1 MSKFQEKR
9 VLITGGA
16 SGIGKI
22 VGRMSL
28 EKGASALIIWDINQ
42 QNIDATVAELSAYG
56 RVFAYRV
63 DVSSESSV
71 EQTYERVRR
80 EVGAVDILINCAGI
94 VTGNGYFDS
103 VSTADIHRTMDIN
116 ATAPMIITSQILP
129 EMVARDSGHICNIAS
144 AGGLIANPRMAVYAA
159 SKWAVIGWSDSVRI
173 ELRERKS
180 RVRVTTVAP
189 YYTKTGMFDGVRSRL
204 LPLLEPEYVARK
216 IVRAIERDTA
226 FQCIMNFIVPLSM
239 HFVRLMQG
247 LLPIR
252 VFDWLFGEVVGIYH
266 TMDNFTGRI
275 NPHAVSKK

>member
-1 MSKFQEKR
+1 MSNFQEKR

-28 EKGASALIIWDINQ
+28 EKGALALIIWDINQ
-42 QNIDATVAELSAYG
+42 QSIDAAVAELSAYG

-71 EQTYERVRR
+71 EQTYERVRK

-103 VSTADIHRTMDIN
+103 VSTVDIHRTMDIN

-239 HFVRLMQG
+239 HFVRSMQG

-275 NPHAVSKK
+275 KPQSASKK

>member
-71 EQTYERVRR
+71 EQTYDRVRR

-103 VSTADIHRTMDIN
+103 VSTADIHRMMDIN

-239 HFVRLMQG
+239 HFVRSMQG

>member
-1 MSKFQEKR
+1 MSSFKEKR

-28 EKGASALIIWDINQ
+28 EKGASALVIWDINQ
-42 QNIDATVAELSAYG
+42 QNIDATVAEFAAFG
-56 RVFAYRV
+56 KVFAYRV
-63 DVSSESSV
+63 DVSDESSV
-71 EQTYERVRR
+71 AQAYERVRQ
-80 EVGAVDILINCAGI
+80 EVGAVDILINGAGI
-94 VTGNGYFDS
+94 ITGNNYFDAVTS
-103 VSTADIHRTMDIN
+103 AEIHRTMNIN
-116 ATAPMIITSQILP
+116 ATAPMIVAQQMLP

-144 AGGLIANPRMAVYAA
+144 AGGLISNPRMAVYAA

-180 RVRVTTVAP
+180 RVRVTTIAP
-189 YYTKTGMFDGVRSRL
+189 YYTKTGMFEGVRSRV

-216 IVRAIERDTA
+216 IVRAIEHNTG
-226 FQCIMNFIVPLSM
+226 FQCIMNFVVPLSM
-239 HFVRLMQG
+239 HFVRAMQG
-247 LLPIR
+247 LLPTA

-275 NPHAVSKK
+275 KR

>member
-1 MSKFQEKR
+1 M
-9 VLITGGA
+9 LITGGA

-28 EKGASALIIWDINQ
+28 EKGASALVIWDINQ
-42 QNIDATVAELSAYG
+42 QNIDATVAEFAAFG
-56 RVFAYRV
+56 KVFAYRV
-63 DVSSESSV
+63 DVSDESSV
-71 EQTYERVRR
+71 AQAYERVRQ
-80 EVGAVDILINCAGI
+80 EVGAVDILINGAGI
-94 VTGNGYFDS
+94 ITGNNYFDAVTS
-103 VSTADIHRTMDIN
+103 AEIHRTMNIN
-116 ATAPMIITSQILP
+116 ATAPMIVAQQMLP

-144 AGGLIANPRMAVYAA
+144 AGGLISNPRMSVYAA

-189 YYTKTGMFDGVRSRL
+189 YYTKTGMFDGVRSRV

-216 IVRAIERDTA
+216 IVRAIEHNTG
-226 FQCIMNFIVPLSM
+226 FQCIMNFVVPLSM
-239 HFVRLMQG
+239 HFVRAMQG
-247 LLPIR
+247 LLPTA

-275 NPHAVSKK
+275 KR

>member
-1 MSKFQEKR
+1 MSSFMEKR

-28 EKGASALIIWDINQ
+28 EKGASALVIWDINQ
-42 QNIDATVAELSAYG
+42 QNIDATVAEFAAFG
-56 RVFAYRV
+56 KVFAYRV
-63 DVSSESSV
+63 DVSDESSV
-71 EQTYERVRR
+71 AQAYERVRQ
-80 EVGAVDILINCAGI
+80 EVGAVDILINGAGI
-94 VTGNGYFDS
+94 ITGNNYFDAVTS
-103 VSTADIHRTMDIN
+103 AEIHRTMNIN
-116 ATAPMIITSQILP
+116 ATAPMIVAQQMLP

-144 AGGLIANPRMAVYAA
+144 AGGLISNPRMAVYAA

-189 YYTKTGMFDGVRSRL
+189 YYTKTGMFDGVRSRV

-216 IVRAIERDTA
+216 IVRAIEHNTG
-226 FQCIMNFIVPLSM
+226 FQCIMNFVVPLSM
-239 HFVRLMQG
+239 HFVRAMQG
-247 LLPIR
+247 LLPTA

-275 NPHAVSKK
+275 KR

>member
-71 EQTYERVRR
+71 EQTYDRVRR

-103 VSTADIHRTMDIN
+103 VPTVDIHRTMDIN

-239 HFVRLMQG
+239 HFVRSMQG

>member
-71 EQTYERVRR
+71 EQTYDRVRR
-80 EVGAVDILINCAGI
+80 EIGAVDILINCAGI

-103 VSTADIHRTMDIN
+103 VSTADIHCTMDIN

-239 HFVRLMQG
+239 HFVRSMQG